1 MWSYCLTVI
10 YPASVIHLC
19 PRLRD
24 YCKKKKKKKKYISQY
39 INTGTFPFIV
49 NIGIATKNHDWSGSN
64 NNFCSNT
71 SYKQEEL
78 FLQQQYLSQLGVDE

>member
-1 MWSYCLTVI
+1 MKLLFNCNISCLCYT
-10 YPASVIHLC
+10 PLSTFEGL
-19 PRLRD
+19 LQ
-24 YCKKKKKKKKYISQY
+24 KKKKYISQY

-78 FLQQQYLSQLGVDE
+78 FLRQQYLSQLGVDE